1 MNTTLKFFILV
12 FVCFSEYLP
21 IKAEARNKDY
31 KLPDNVP
38 AELQA
43 DNFLLIRKDF
53 ASFYFNYYGKED
65 LQPDVI
71 QVTDVD
77 YYGLK
82 KGYALV
88 FSFNLPNGEC
98 VQFGLCDGEGIKMDG
113 QKGTVSFTCDVKPDM
128 LYFSSTKG
136 NMNCQLENG
145 YLRINALD
153 KGRVILI
160 TGKEITKKSS
170 CLVEVAEE

>member
-53 ASFYFNYYGKED
+53 ASFYFNYYTSMVRFK
-65 LQPDVI
+65 
-71 QVTDVD
+71 T
-77 YYGLK
+77 
-82 KGYALV
+82 
-88 FSFNLPNGEC
+88 
-98 VQFGLCDGEGIKMDG
+98 
-113 QKGTVSFTCDVKPDM
+113 T
-128 LYFSSTKG
+128 
-136 NMNCQLENG
+136 
-145 YLRINALD
+145 
-153 KGRVILI
+153 
-160 TGKEITKKSS
+160 
-170 CLVEVAEE
+170 